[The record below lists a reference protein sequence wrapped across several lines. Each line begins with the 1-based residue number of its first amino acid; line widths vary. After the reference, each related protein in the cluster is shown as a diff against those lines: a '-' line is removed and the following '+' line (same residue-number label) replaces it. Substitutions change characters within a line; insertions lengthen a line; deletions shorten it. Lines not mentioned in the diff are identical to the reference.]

1 MSSTIF
7 KNNIAELEGKINA
20 LKFKNSELK
29 INALR
34 LRTNVLE
41 LKTSNQLLS
50 KKAEW
55 LETELAMSKH
65 YCALLK
71 NSIYGKRS
79 EKSKVS
85 HTEQMSLLF
94 NEAETYAQ
102 DEEEPVASEDKQK
115 APKPG
120 AHKKGGRKGLP
131 KDLPR
136 EKVIH
141 KLEQEELQCKCG
153 SELVH
158 IGSDISEQLDIIPA
172 KVIVKEHVR
181 YKYACKSC
189 EEVIKRAPPAFTP
202 LNKSIATSN
211 LLAHICTQKFDDH
224 SPLYRQE
231 RIWQRLGVS
240 LSRATMSN
248 WLLAGADLFKPMI
261 TLLKEDINK
270 ATYACSDETTINVLN
285 DEKSKNYM
293 WLHMS
298 GARKNRAIVYE
309 YNRSRTG
316 EAASNFLKEFKG
328 YHQCDGYSGYN
339 ELHQKTSVT
348 GVGCMAHAR
357 RKFMDIVKVTKNK
370 GIASDVIDI
379 IGKLYDIEKQI
390 IDLNDDGIYQI
401 RQKKSKPIIE
411 ELKKKLLHYKDQAPP
426 TSILGKAINY
436 PLNQWSKLIAYLED
450 GRIRIDNNDCERAIK
465 PFVIGRKNWLF
476 SKSQKGAEASSIIYS
491 IIETCKANN
500 VNTYNYLRYLF
511 ENIHKAQ
518 NKEELRAIVP
528 YNIDASDLA
537 ES

>member
-1 MSSTIF
+1 MNSIIF
-7 KNNIAELEGKINA
+7 KSNIAELEAQVNA
-20 LKFKNSELK
+20 LKFKNSELEVN
-29 INALR
+29 I
-34 LRTNVLE
+34 VE
-41 LKTSNQLLS
+41 LKTSNKSLS

-79 EKSKVS
+79 EKSRVS
-85 HTEQMSLLF
+85 HIEQMSLLF

-102 DEEEPVASEDKQK
+102 DEEDPVASEDKQK
-115 APKPG
+115 ALKPG
-120 AHKKGGRKGLP
+120 THKKGGRKGLP

-136 EKVIH
+136 EKIIH

-189 EEVIKRAPPAFTP
+189 EEVVKRAPPAFTP

-211 LLAHICTQKFDDH
+211 LLAHIYTKKFDDH

-248 WLLAGADLFKPMI
+248 WVLGGAELFKPI
-261 TLLKEDINK
+261 VSLLKEDINK
-270 ATYACSDETTINVLN
+270 STYACSDETTINVLN
-285 DEKSKNYM
+285 DDKSKNYM

-316 EAASNFLKEFKG
+316 EVASNFLKEFKG

-339 ELHQKTSVT
+339 ELHEKTRVT

-357 RKFMDIVKVTKNK
+357 RKFMDIVKVTKSK
-370 GIASDVIDI
+370 GIASDVVGI
-379 IGKLYDIEKQI
+379 IGKLYDIEKQV
-390 IDLNDDGIYQI
+390 IDLSDDEIYQA
-401 RQKKSKPIIE
+401 RQKRSKPIIE
-411 ELKKKLLHYKDQAPP
+411 ELHKKLLHYKDQAPP
-426 TSILGKAINY
+426 TSILGKAIHY
-436 PLNQWSKLIAYLED
+436 PLNQWAKLIAYLED

-476 SKSQKGAEASSIIYS
+476 SKSQKGAEASSVIYS

-500 VNTYNYLRYLF
+500 VNTYDYLRYLF
-511 ENIHKAQ
+511 ENINKAK
-518 NKEELRAIVP
+518 NKEELRAILP

-537 ES
+537 AS

>member
-1 MSSTIF
+1 MNSIIF
-7 KNNIAELEGKINA
+7 KNNIAELEARIKA
-20 LKFKNSELK
+20 LKLKNSELQ
-29 INALR
+29 A
-34 LRTNVLE
+34 
-41 LKTSNQLLS
+41 SNQLLS

-79 EKSKVS
+79 EKSKAS

-102 DEEEPVASEDKQK
+102 DEEEPVASESEPKLS
-115 APKPG
+115 KPG
-120 AHKKGGRKGLP
+120 THKKGGRKGLP

-189 EEVIKRAPPAFTP
+189 EEVVKRAPPAFTP
-202 LNKSIATSN
+202 LHKSIATSS
-211 LLAHICTQKFDDH
+211 LLAHIYTQKFDDH

-248 WLLAGADLFKPMI
+248 WVLGGAELFKPI
-261 TLLKEDINK
+261 VSLLKEDINK

-285 DEKSKNYM
+285 DDKSKNYM

-298 GARKNRAIVYE
+298 GARTNRAIVYE

-316 EAASNFLKEFKG
+316 ETASNFLKEFKG

-339 ELHQKTSVT
+339 ELHEKTSVT

-370 GIASDVIDI
+370 GIASDVVGI

-390 IDLNDDGIYQI
+390 IDLNANEIYQI

-436 PLNQWSKLIAYLED
+436 PLNQWLKLIAYLED

-500 VNTYNYLRYLF
+500 VNTYDYLRYLF
-511 ENIHKAQ
+511 ENIHKAK
-518 NKEELRAIVP
+518 NKEELRAILP

-537 ES
+537 AS

>member
-1 MSSTIF
+1 VYLKTSE
-7 KNNIAELEGKINA
+7 NNIAELEAQINA
-20 LKFKNSELK
+20 LKFKNSKLEV
-29 INALR
+29 NA
-34 LRTNVLE
+34 LE

-65 YCALLK
+65 HCALLK
-71 NSIYGKRS
+71 NSIYGKSS
-79 EKSKVS
+79 EKSNHS
-85 HTEQMSLLF
+85 HAEQMSLLF
-94 NEAETYAQ
+94 NEAEAYAK
-102 DEEEPVASEDKQK
+102 DEEDKVDSESGSK
-115 APKPG
+115 PKT
-120 AHKKGGRKGLP
+120 HRKGGRKGLP

-136 EKVIH
+136 EQIIH
-141 KLEQEELQCKCG
+141 ELKKEELQCKCG
-153 SELVH
+153 SELIH

-189 EEVIKRAPPAFTP
+189 EEVVKRAPPAFTP

-211 LLAHICTQKFDDH
+211 LLAHIYTQKFDDH

-231 RIWQRLGVS
+231 RIWKRLGVS

-248 WLLAGADLFKPMI
+248 WVLAGAELIKPLI
-261 TLLKEDINK
+261 TLLQQDINK
-270 ATYACSDETTINVLN
+270 ASYACSDETTINVLN
-285 DEKSKNYM
+285 DDKSKNYM

-298 GARKNRAIVYE
+298 GQRKNRAIIYE
-309 YNRSRTG
+309 YNSSRSG
-316 EAASNFLKEFKG
+316 ESASKFLKDFQG

-339 ELHQKTSVT
+339 ELHAKDKVT

-370 GIASDVIDI
+370 GIASDIVDM
-379 IGKLYDIEKQI
+379 IGKLYDIEKKLT
-390 IDLNDDGIYQI
+390 DLSYNEIYQV
-401 RQKKSKPIIE
+401 RQNKSKPIIE
-411 ELKKKLLHYKDQAPP
+411 ELKEKLLRYKDQAPP

-436 PLNQWSKLIAYLED
+436 PLNQWPKLIAFLED

-476 SKSQKGAEASSIIYS
+476 SKSQKGAEASSIIFS

-511 ENIHKAQ
+511 ENIHKA
-518 NKEELRAIVP
+518 KSEKELRAILP
-528 YNIDASDLA
+528 YNLDTSDLS

>member
-1 MSSTIF
+1 MNSKISE
-7 KNNIAELEGKINA
+7 NNIAELEEQINA
-20 LKFKNSELK
+20 LKLKNSDLE
-29 INALR
+29 INALK
-34 LRTNVLE
+34 LQTNVVE
-41 LKTSNQLLS
+41 LKTSNQSLS

-85 HTEQMSLLF
+85 HVEQMSLLF

-102 DEEEPVASEDKQK
+102 DEEEPVASESEQK
-115 APKPG
+115 NPKPG
-120 AHKKGGRKGLP
+120 THKKGGRKGLP

-136 EKVIH
+136 KKIIH
-141 KLEQEELQCKCG
+141 KLEKEELQCKCG

-172 KVIVKEHVR
+172 KIIVKEHVR
-181 YKYACKSC
+181 YKYTCKSC

-211 LLAHICTQKFDDH
+211 LLAHIYTQKFDDH

-248 WLLAGADLFKPMI
+248 WVLGGADLFKPI
-261 TLLKEDINK
+261 VSLLKEDINK

-285 DEKSKNYM
+285 DDKSKNYM

-298 GARKNRAIVYE
+298 GARTNRAIVYE
-309 YNRSRTG
+309 YNRSRIG
-316 EAASNFLKEFKG
+316 EVASNFLKEFKG

-339 ELHQKTSVT
+339 ELHEKTGVT

-370 GIASDVIDI
+370 GIASDIVDI
-379 IGKLYDIEKQI
+379 IGKLYNIEKKI
-390 IDLNDDGIYQI
+390 IDLNDDEIYQT
-401 RQKKSKPIIE
+401 RQKESKPIIE
-411 ELKKKLLHYKDQAPP
+411 ELHKKLLHYKDQAPP
-426 TSILGKAINY
+426 TSILGKAIGY
-436 PLNQWSKLIAYLED
+436 PLNQWAKLIAYLED

-500 VNTYNYLRYLF
+500 VNTYDYLRYLF
-511 ENIHKAQ
+511 ENIHKAK
-518 NKEELRAIVP
+518 NKEELRAILP

>member
-1 MSSTIF
+1 MSSIIF
-7 KNNIAELEGKINA
+7 KSNIKELEVRINA
-20 LKFKNSELK
+20 LESKNSKLQ
-29 INALR
+29 I
-34 LRTNVLE
+34 
-41 LKTSNQLLS
+41 SNQLLS

-79 EKSKVS
+79 EKSKTS

-102 DEEEPVASEDKQK
+102 DEEEGVGLEPDQK
-115 APKPG
+115 PPKPG
-120 AHKKGGRKGLP
+120 AHKKGGRKRLP
-131 KDLPR
+131 KELPR
-136 EKVIH
+136 EKIIH
-141 KLEQEELQCKCG
+141 ELKKEDLQCKCG

-189 EEVIKRAPPAFTP
+189 EEIVKRAPPAFTP

-248 WLLAGADLFKPMI
+248 WVLGGAELFKPI
-261 TLLKEDINK
+261 VTLLKEDINK
-270 ATYACSDETTINVLN
+270 ATYACSDETTVNVLN
-285 DEKSKNYM
+285 DDKSKNYM

-316 EAASNFLKEFKG
+316 EVASNSLKEFKG

-339 ELHQKTSVT
+339 ELHEKTGVT

-357 RKFMDIVKVTKNK
+357 RKFMDIVKVTKSK
-370 GIASDVIDI
+370 GIASDVVDI
-379 IGKLYDIEKQI
+379 IGKLYNIEKKI
-390 IDLNDDGIYQI
+390 INLNDDEIYQT
-401 RQKKSKPIIE
+401 RQKESKPIVE
-411 ELKKKLLHYKDQAPP
+411 ELHKKLLHYKDQAPP

-436 PLNQWSKLIAYLED
+436 PLNQWTKLIAYLED

-500 VNTYNYLRYLF
+500 VNTYNYLQYLF
-511 ENIHKAQ
+511 KNIHKAK
-518 NKEELRAIVP
+518 NKEELRAILP
-528 YNIDASDLA
+528 YNLGTSDLA

>member
-158 IGSDISEQLDIIPA
+158 IGSDISVQL
-172 KVIVKEHVR
+172 
-181 YKYACKSC
+181 
-189 EEVIKRAPPAFTP
+189 
-202 LNKSIATSN
+202 
-211 LLAHICTQKFDDH
+211 
-224 SPLYRQE
+224 
-231 RIWQRLGVS
+231 
-240 LSRATMSN
+240 
-248 WLLAGADLFKPMI
+248 
-261 TLLKEDINK
+261 
-270 ATYACSDETTINVLN
+270 
-285 DEKSKNYM
+285 
-293 WLHMS
+293 
-298 GARKNRAIVYE
+298 
-309 YNRSRTG
+309 
-316 EAASNFLKEFKG
+316 
-328 YHQCDGYSGYN
+328 
-339 ELHQKTSVT
+339 
-348 GVGCMAHAR
+348 
-357 RKFMDIVKVTKNK
+357 
-370 GIASDVIDI
+370 
-379 IGKLYDIEKQI
+379 
-390 IDLNDDGIYQI
+390 
-401 RQKKSKPIIE
+401 
-411 ELKKKLLHYKDQAPP
+411 
-426 TSILGKAINY
+426 
-436 PLNQWSKLIAYLED
+436 
-450 GRIRIDNNDCERAIK
+450 GRIKDSNATDLIFNLIII
-465 PFVIGRKNWLF
+465 FFSIFNW
-476 SKSQKGAEASSIIYS
+476 
-491 IIETCKANN
+491 C
-500 VNTYNYLRYLF
+500 
-511 ENIHKAQ
+511 
-518 NKEELRAIVP
+518 
-528 YNIDASDLA
+528 
-537 ES
+537 